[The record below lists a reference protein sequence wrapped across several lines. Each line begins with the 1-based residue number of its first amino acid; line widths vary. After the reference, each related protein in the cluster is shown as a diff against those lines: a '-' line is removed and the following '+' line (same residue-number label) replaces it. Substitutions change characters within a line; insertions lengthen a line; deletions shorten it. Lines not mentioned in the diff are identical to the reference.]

1 MTAIRQLL
9 AHVRLGDAQS
19 HAGLTMFPL
28 LDGGGR
34 EPPYLALRQALALGT
49 FAIEEVS
56 QEGSVPN
63 LAVRNDGDTPVL
75 LLHGEELIGAKQN
88 RVVNVTMLVPA
99 RTVLNIPVSCVEQGR
114 WHFRS
119 RKFGDSEHAMYSDGR
134 RRHLRDVERSLR
146 QRGTREAD
154 QQRVWQDI
162 SGKMGR
168 MGAMSDTG
176 AMSDAYAHTARS
188 RAEYLDA
195 FRPVDGQVGALFLLD
210 GGWAGLDLFD
220 SPATLA
226 VVFPKLV
233 NSWALDAIEPRPAVK
248 ARPAVTRAEGLL
260 AAVAVAEEWE
270 SPAVGLGREV
280 RLQHEG
286 LTAAALV
293 HDDTVIHL
301 TAFEQDE

>member
-9 AHVRLGDAQS
+9 SHVHLGDPQS

-34 EPPYLALRQALALGT
+34 EPPYLALRQALVQGT
-49 FAIEEVS
+49 VAIEEVS
-56 QEGSVPN
+56 EAGSVPN

-99 RTVLNIPVSCVEQGR
+99 KTLLKIPVSCVEQGR

-119 RKFGDSEHAMYSDGR
+119 RTFGDSDHTMYSDGR
-134 RRHLRDVERSLR
+134 RRHLRDVELSLR
-146 QRGTREAD
+146 QRGTRQAD
-154 QQRVWQDI
+154 QSRVWNDI
-162 SGKMGR
+162 RGKMGR
-168 MGAMSDTG
+168 MGAASQTG

-188 RAEYLDA
+188 RGEYLEA
-195 FRPVDGQVGALFLLD
+195 FRPVDGQIGALFLLE

-220 SPATLA
+220 APATLG

-233 NSWALDAIEPRPAVK
+233 NSWALDALEARPAGK
-248 ARPAVTRAEGLL
+248 ASPAVTRAEALL

>member
-49 FAIEEVS
+49 VAIEEVS
-56 QEGSVPN
+56 DAGSVPT

-99 RTVLNIPVSCVEQGR
+99 KSLLKIPVSCVEQGR
-114 WHFRS
+114 WHFKS
-119 RKFGDSEHAMYSDGR
+119 RKFGDSEHTMYSDGR
-134 RRHLRDVERSLR
+134 RRHLRDVELSLR

-154 QQRVWQDI
+154 QQRVWNDI
-162 SGKMGR
+162 RGKMGR
-168 MGAMSDTG
+168 MGAASQTG

-188 RAEYLDA
+188 RGEYLEA
-195 FRPVDGQVGALFLLD
+195 FHPVDGQVGALFLLD

-220 SPATLA
+220 SPATLG

-233 NSWALDAIEPRPAVK
+233 NSWAIDALEPRQAG
-248 ARPAVTRAEGLL
+248 RGSPAVTRAEALL

>member
-9 AHVRLGDAQS
+9 AHVRLGDPQS

-49 FAIEEVS
+49 VAIEEVS
-56 QEGSVPN
+56 EAGSVPN
-63 LAVRNDGDTPVL
+63 LAVRND
-75 LLHGEELIGAKQN
+75 
-88 RVVNVTMLVPA
+88 
-99 RTVLNIPVSCVEQGR
+99 
-114 WHFRS
+114 
-119 RKFGDSEHAMYSDGR
+119 
-134 RRHLRDVERSLR
+134 
-146 QRGTREAD
+146 
-154 QQRVWQDI
+154 
-162 SGKMGR
+162 
-168 MGAMSDTG
+168 
-176 AMSDAYAHTARS
+176 
-188 RAEYLDA
+188 
-195 FRPVDGQVGALFLLD
+195 
-210 GGWAGLDLFD
+210 LDLFD
-220 SPATLA
+220 APATLG

-233 NSWALDAIEPRPAVK
+233 NSWALDAIEPRPGGG
-248 ARPAVTRAEGLL
+248 ARPAVTRAEALL
-260 AAVAVAEEWE
+260 AAIAVAEEWE